1 VGEWNTR
8 IEPTPGK
15 DHFSSLRRWDDHIPM
30 LLLPQVRKIALIAAL
45 AVFAVGSLV
54 RCGAANDASQS
65 SRDAPPPEWSDGGP
79 ATHTIIPPEEAKTH
93 TATFRRVGR

>member
-30 LLLPQVRKIALIAAL
+30 LLLPQARKMA
-45 AVFAVGSLV
+45 
-54 RCGAANDASQS
+54 
-65 SRDAPPPEWSDGGP
+65 
-79 ATHTIIPPEEAKTH
+79 
-93 TATFRRVGR
+93 